1 MMDINDEIL
10 NKYIDKELMPEEMSQ
25 VITAINNSKELK
37 KKYDA
42 LLYAH
47 TIFNNMET
55 ESPSNDFTKNV
66 MGRIKAR
73 RASSHEQKYFLFTV
87 LSVFGVLV
95 LLITGYVFYELF
107 ASIQANESSEIISNY
122 SESVGSY
129 LTGLFDKKNLSILGS
144 VLSLIMLV
152 SGYFFYEYQKHS
164 KKNFSH

>member
-1 MMDINDEIL
+1 MNIDDEIL
-10 NKYIDKELMPEEMSQ
+10 NKYLDKELMPEEMNQ
-25 VITAINNSKELK
+25 VKTAINNSVELK

-42 LLYAH
+42 LFYAH
-47 TIFNNMET
+47 TIFKNMET
-55 ESPSNDFTKNV
+55 ESLSNDFTKNV

-73 RASSHEQKYFLFTV
+73 RASSHQQKYFLFTI
-87 LSVFGVLV
+87 LSVFGVLL
-95 LLITGYVFYELF
+95 LLITGYVFYEIF
-107 ASIQANESSEIISNY
+107 ASLQVNESSEIVSNY
-122 SESVGSY
+122 SKSVGNY